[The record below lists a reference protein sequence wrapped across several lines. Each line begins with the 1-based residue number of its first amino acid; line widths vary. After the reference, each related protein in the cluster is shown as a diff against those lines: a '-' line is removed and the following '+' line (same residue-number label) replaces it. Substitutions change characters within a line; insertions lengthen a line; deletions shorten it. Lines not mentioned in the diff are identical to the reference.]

1 MFMELECLF
10 PVVHTSGKKSAPT

>member
-1 MFMELECLF
+1 MELECLF